1 MLGRLCRPVPGVKG
15 DIPMRFKIDD
25 PSSEGPVRPS
35 ENRKT
40 RTRTGVLTVRAI
52 DGVLVAWFNDRSL
65 RSMDTGKLRA
75 EIAGLCRNGG
85 PRVILLS
92 MRNTETLSSS
102 VLGAIAQLS
111 TDLERA
117 GGVLVLYKV
126 PREIGRVLKKTRLDR
141 LIHTAKDR
149 DAARKRAESIVR
161 RGGGDRRTDAA

>member
-1 MLGRLCRPVPGVKG
+1 
-15 DIPMRFKIDD
+15 MRFKLDD
-25 PSSEGPVRPS
+25 PSSAESLRPS
-35 ENRKT
+35 ENRQK

-65 RSMDTGKLRA
+65 CSTDTGKLRA
-75 EIAGLCRNGG
+75 EIAGLCRAGG

-92 MRNTETLSSS
+92 MRNTDAFSST

-126 PREIGRVLKKTRLDR
+126 PREIARVLRKTRLDR

-149 DAARKRAESIVR
+149 EAARKRADAVLRKSS
-161 RGGGDRRTDAA
+161 GDRRTDAA